1 MIIPIVISIC
11 SVIVSLT
18 PTPQD
23 DKVWAKLYKYL
34 EILSLAIGKAKDK
47 NHGPYVVTSV
57 STNGTVRIQR
67 GSVNER
73 INIRR
78 LTPFFDTEEATEA
91 SD

>member
-1 MIIPIVISIC
+1 MFSSIISFIMGIWNLLMIIPIVISIC

-47 NHGPYVVTSV
+47 NP
-57 STNGTVRIQR
+57 
-67 GSVNER
+67 
-73 INIRR
+73 
-78 LTPFFDTEEATEA
+78 LLDK
-91 SD
+91 

>member
-1 MIIPIVISIC
+1 MFSDIISFIMGIWNLLMIIPIVISIC

-47 NHGPYVVTSV
+47 NP
-57 STNGTVRIQR
+57 
-67 GSVNER
+67 
-73 INIRR
+73 
-78 LTPFFDTEEATEA
+78 LLDK
-91 SD
+91 